1 MRKIRISK
9 APADKISCKFK
20 RINSTKICANF
31 DKKKNI
37 IIVVLLKWND
47 IENKKQRKND
57 RTLNK
62 SDRIK

>member
-37 IIVVLLKWND
+37 NYNRSF
-47 IENKKQRKND
+47 IEMKRHRK
-57 RTLNK
+57 
-62 SDRIK
+62 